1 MRHNL
6 NSMIEAELM
15 RNSTCIVMKDGHSS
29 HITSEV
35 DTESEAVKICIETTD
50 VITLIVLKT
59 WKFLN

>member
-6 NSMIEAELM
+6 NSMIEAGLM

-35 DTESEAVKICIETTD
+35 VDTESEAVKICIETTD
-50 VITLIVLKT
+50 GITLIVLKT
-59 WKFLN
+59 WKF